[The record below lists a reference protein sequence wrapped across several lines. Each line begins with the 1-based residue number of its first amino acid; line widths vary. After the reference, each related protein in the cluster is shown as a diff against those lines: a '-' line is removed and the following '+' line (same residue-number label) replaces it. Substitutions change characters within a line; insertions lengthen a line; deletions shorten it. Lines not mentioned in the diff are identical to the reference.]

1 MKKIS
6 LLVLTMALMAG
17 IKAQSVQEVTVEF
30 GDYTVPAY
38 TVSINQSKELTNEAL
53 SQRLKESGLKT
64 GKENGYIAVQ
74 NQTFTDIYSQP
85 VDFYAKV
92 DEQGKKKNRVTVVT
106 FFAKSPNLTIS
117 QNELNINVR
126 RFAEGF
132 PYYVDKFEAQ
142 KKVGASE
149 AELKKAQ
156 KTQSKAV
163 AAAASIEKD
172 IASDREKI
180 AKKEAEIE
188 KYNKK
193 IEKDI
198 ASDREKIA
206 KKEAEIEKYNKK
218 IESLRADIEKLNASI
233 EKKTGKKAEADEK
246 VNKANEAVQSSESDV
261 NRYRQQVGD

>member
-6 LLVLTMALMAG
+6 LLVLSMAMMAG
-17 IKAQSVQEVTVEF
+17 IKAQSVQEVTVQF
-30 GDYTVPAY
+30 GDFTVPAY
-38 TVSINQSKELTNEAL
+38 TVSINQSKDVTTEAL
-53 SQRLKESGLKT
+53 NQRLKESGLKT
-64 GKENGYIAVQ
+64 GKENGYVAVQ

-193 IEKDI
+193 IE
-198 ASDREKIA
+198 
-206 KKEAEIEKYNKK
+206 
-218 IESLRADIEKLNASI
+218 SLRADIEKLNDSI

>member
-6 LLVLTMALMAG
+6 LLVLLMAMMAG
-17 IKAQSVQEVTVEF
+17 IKAQSIQEVTVQF

-38 TVSINQSKELTNEAL
+38 TVSINQSKDVTTEAL
-53 SQRLKESGLKT
+53 NQRLKESGLKT
-64 GKENGYIAVQ
+64 GKENGYVAVQ

-142 KKVGASE
+142 KKIGASE

-193 IEKDI
+193 IE
-198 ASDREKIA
+198 
-206 KKEAEIEKYNKK
+206 
-218 IESLRADIEKLNASI
+218 SLRADIEKINASI

>member
-53 SQRLKESGLKT
+53 IQRLKESGLKT

-193 IEKDI
+193 IE
-198 ASDREKIA
+198 
-206 KKEAEIEKYNKK
+206 
-218 IESLRADIEKLNASI
+218 SLRADIEKLNASI